1 MKAKLFLCTTAVMS
15 AVTLPLRADAPN
27 LVTNG
32 NFEQMKDGSPVGWA
46 NPAKPGI
53 STTAF
58 PTEDKQGKFAQ
69 VELLRSGGIGAYF
82 SQPVK
87 VKPHT
92 RYRLSLLARMGTGK
106 VTIAVG
112 GSAGEN
118 KISERLLGETSTR
131 LTMAPLFWDADWY
144 KNLIFTPNQWRPVT
158 LEFDSGEVTQIAVAF
173 GAYFT
178 AGNYA
183 FDDVSL
189 VEIGPS
195 AAQK

>member
-1 MKAKLFLCTTAVMS
+1 MALS
-15 AVTLPLRADAPN
+15 PLRADAPN
-27 LVTNG
+27 LITNG
-32 NFEQMKDGSPVGWA
+32 NFEQTKGGAPVGWA
-46 NPAKPGI
+46 NPATAGI

-58 PTEDKQGKFAQ
+58 PTEEKQGKIAQ
-69 VELLRSGGIGAYF
+69 VELLHSGSTGAYF
-82 SQPVK
+82 SQSVK
-87 VKPHT
+87 VEPHT
-92 RYRLSLLARMGTGK
+92 RYRVSLLARMNTGK
-106 VTIAVG
+106 ITVAVG
-112 GSAGEN
+112 GGTGDN

-144 KNLIFTPNQWRPVT
+144 KNLIFIPNQWRPVS
-158 LEFDSGEVTQIAVAF
+158 LEFDSGELTQIYVAF
-173 GAYFT
+173 GAYFV